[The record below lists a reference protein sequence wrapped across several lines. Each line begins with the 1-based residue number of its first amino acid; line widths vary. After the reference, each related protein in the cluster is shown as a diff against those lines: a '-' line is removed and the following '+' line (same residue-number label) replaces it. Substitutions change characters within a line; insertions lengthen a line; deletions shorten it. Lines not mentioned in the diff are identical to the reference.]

1 MTKELEYTEGPKAL
15 TNFER
20 GMKALF
26 KVPKTAVIV
35 QAKKKKQKPSS
46 VLKPKRA
53 DRD

>member
-1 MTKELEYTEGPKAL
+1 MKEREYTEGPKAL
-15 TNFER
+15 ENFER

-35 QAKKKKQKPSS
+35 QAKKKKEKLSS
-46 VLKPKRA
+46 LRKPKRA